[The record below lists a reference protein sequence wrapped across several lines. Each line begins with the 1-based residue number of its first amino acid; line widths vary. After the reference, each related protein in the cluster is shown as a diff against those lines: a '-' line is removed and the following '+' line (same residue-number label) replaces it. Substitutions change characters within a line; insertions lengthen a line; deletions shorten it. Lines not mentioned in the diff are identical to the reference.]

1 MTSQRLKRLEI
12 LTTQGAAGSL
22 HRESQFVFRYAD
34 EALARPERA
43 ISLTMPVRPEGYRGN
58 RIPPVLAMQL
68 PEGFLLDYLHARLGK
83 AVDIRDEMN
92 LLALVSTPNA
102 GRVHARA
109 EAAKD
114 PARGEPVALESIL
127 AAPGTEDLF
136 RHLLERYSL
145 ATTISGVQPKVV
157 VPSRRK
163 PADKSRLRTPDLI
176 VKTDGG
182 EYPGL
187 AENEFHCM
195 SIAKRAGLEVPDFW
209 LSDDRKLFVI
219 RRFDLDGDGRYLGF
233 EEIASLTGR
242 HADRKYAGSYGQVAE
257 AIRLNCAPGLARE
270 SLARLYHQ
278 LVLCCLLR
286 NGDAHLKNWG
296 LTYSDPVGAAIDAR
310 LSPAYDMVC
319 TAAFIPKDTLALSLE
334 GTKEWPGREV
344 LERFGR
350 ERCEVAKPGEV
361 IDELREVVA
370 NYRPAERTPAWG
382 AMAPALEAGIAQAV
396 PGASIRKRRR

>member
-1 MTSQRLKRLEI
+1 MSARRLKALAV
-12 LTTQGAAGSL
+12 LTTQGAAGTL
-22 HRESQFVFRYAD
+22 HRESQFTFRYAD
-34 EALARPERA
+34 EALAHPERA

-102 GRVHARA
+102 GRVYAHASDARA
-109 EAAKD
+109 PE
-114 PARGEPVALESIL
+114 RSEPIALDSLL
-127 AAPGTEDLF
+127 AAPGTEALF
-136 RHLLERYSL
+136 RDLLERYSL
-145 ATTISGVQPKVV
+145 ATAISGVQPKVV
-157 VPSRRK
+157 VPSRAAL
-163 PADKSRLRTPDLI
+163 ADKTWLHTPDLI

-182 EYPGL
+182 EFPGL

-195 SIAKRAGLEVPDFW
+195 TIARRAGLEVPDFW
-209 LSDDRKLFVI
+209 LSNDRRLFVI
-219 RRFDLDGDGRYLGF
+219 RRFDLDGEGRYLGF

-257 AIRLNCAPGLARE
+257 AIGRNCAAGLVAE
-270 SLARLYHQ
+270 SLARFYRQ
-278 LVLCCLLR
+278 FVLCCLLR

-296 LTYSDPVGAAIDAR
+296 LAYTDPVHAGRDAR

-319 TAAFIPKDTLALSLE
+319 TAAFIPRDTLALTLE
-334 GTKEWPGREV
+334 GTKQWPARDV

-350 ERCEVAKPGEV
+350 EKCQVEKPGPV

-370 NYRPAERTPAWG
+370 SYRPAESTPAWN
-382 AMAPALEAGIAQAV
+382 AMAPALQAGILQAM
-396 PGASIRKRRR
+396 PGARPSAA

>member
-1 MTSQRLKRLEI
+1 MSAHRLKRLAI
-12 LTTQGAAGSL
+12 LTTQGDAGSL
-22 HRESQFVFRYAD
+22 HRESQFIFRYTD
-34 EALARPERA
+34 EALAHPERA

-102 GRVHARA
+102 GRVYARA
-109 EAAKD
+109 DDAKD
-114 PARGEPVALESIL
+114 PARGEPIALETLL

-136 RHLLERYSL
+136 RSLLERYSL
-145 ATTISGVQPKVV
+145 ATAISGVQPKVV
-157 VPSRRK
+157 VPSRGAL
-163 PADKSRLRTPDLI
+163 ADKSRLQTPDLI

-182 EYPGL
+182 EFPGL

-195 SIAKRAGLEVPDFW
+195 TIAKQAGIEVPDFW

-219 RRFDLDGDGRYLGF
+219 RRFDRDGEGRYLGF
-233 EEIASLTGR
+233 EEMAPLTGR
-242 HADRKYAGSYGQVAE
+242 HADRKYEGSYGQVTDAL
-257 AIRLNCAPGLARE
+257 RLNCAPGQAVE
-270 SLARLYHQ
+270 SLGRFYRQ
-278 LVLCCLLR
+278 FVLCCLLR

-296 LTYSDPVGAAIDAR
+296 LTYSDPVGAGTDAR

-334 GTKEWPGREV
+334 GTKEWPGRQV

-370 NYRPAERTPAWG
+370 SFRPAEKTPAWK
-382 AMAPALEAGIAQAV
+382 AMVPALEAGFAQAA
-396 PGASIRKRRR
+396 PGASNRKGRR